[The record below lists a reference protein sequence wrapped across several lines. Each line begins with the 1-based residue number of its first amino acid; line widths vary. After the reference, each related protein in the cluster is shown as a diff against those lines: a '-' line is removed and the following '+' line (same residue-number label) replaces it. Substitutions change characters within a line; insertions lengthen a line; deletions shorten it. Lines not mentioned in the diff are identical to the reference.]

1 MTLSAALGAVLAL
14 ALSTAGTAG
23 SAAAA
28 TTAAAPATA
37 ATTATFGR
45 IAEAVLTRRTD
56 ALLDSHRPLRA
67 RSAALSAALARSEDG
82 GLSEL
87 RARKSRLAALG
98 EAYTAGDT
106 RVTVDRVRAAKGR
119 ATAWVTETTTLTYE
133 KIRGDEP
140 PTTGF
145 QAHHELSFTT
155 APDGT
160 WRLAAMR
167 STDTGAGTG
176 AGSGSLAVNQP
187 AVTAKTAAAA
197 AEPVA
202 KRAATTTPVARVPKT
217 STAYN
222 YAAMAAY
229 SEKYWS
235 NYNPAYRKFNEA
247 GGDCTNFVSQALRAG
262 GWKNDSGTASDYR
275 NWWYD
280 TSAQTDSWVGVN
292 EWSWFGLSSKR
303 TTSLANVYQAEV
315 GDVIQM
321 DFDRDGSKDH
331 TMMVTYRSS
340 SGVPY
345 LTYHSVN
352 TYRKSLASILASYP
366 RSYYYAYRT

>member
-1 MTLSAALGAVLAL
+1 MTLSAAFGAVLAL

-28 TTAAAPATA
+28 TTAAAPAT
-37 ATTATFGR
+37 TSTAGTFGR

-56 ALLDSHRPLRA
+56 ALLDTPRPLRA
-67 RSAALSAALARSEDG
+67 GHAALSAALTRSEDG
-82 GLSEL
+82 ALSEL

-155 APDGT
+155 AQDGT
-160 WRLAAMR
+160 WQLAAIR
-167 STDTGAGTG
+167 STDTGAGTDT
-176 AGSGSLAVNQP
+176 GSLAVNQP
-187 AVTAKTAAAA
+187 VVAVKTAAA

-202 KRAATTTPVARVPKT
+202 KRAATTTPVARVRKT
-217 STAYN
+217 STTYN

-229 SEKYWS
+229 AEKYWK

-247 GGDCTNFVSQALRAG
+247 GGDCTNFVSQSLKAG

-292 EWSWFGLSSKR
+292 EWSWFALSSKR

-315 GDVIQM
+315 GDVVQM

-331 TMMVTYRSS
+331 TMIVTYRSS

>member
-1 MTLSAALGAVLAL
+1 MTFSAALGAVLTL
-14 ALSTAGTAG
+14 ALSTAGTTG

-28 TTAAAPATA
+28 TTATTA
-37 ATTATFGR
+37 ATTGTFGR

-56 ALLDSHRPLRA
+56 ALLDTRRPSRA
-67 RSAALSAALARSEDG
+67 GRTALSAALARSEDG
-82 GLSEL
+82 ALSEL

-106 RVTVDRVRAAKGR
+106 RVTVDRVRATKGR

-160 WRLAAMR
+160 WQLTAMR
-167 STDTGAGTG
+167 STDTGT
-176 AGSGSLAVNQP
+176 GSLAVNQP
-187 AVTAKTAAAA
+187 AVAVKTAAA

-202 KRAATTTPVARVPKT
+202 KRAATTTPVARVPRT
-217 STAYN
+217 SSTYN

-229 SEKYWS
+229 AEKYWN

-247 GGDCTNFVSQALRAG
+247 GGDCTNFVSQSLRAG

-280 TSAQTDSWVGVN
+280 TSSQTDSWVGVN
-292 EWSWFGLSSKR
+292 EWSWFALSSKR
-303 TTSLANVYQAEV
+303 TTSLADVYQAEV

-340 SGVPY
+340 TGVPY

>member
-1 MTLSAALGAVLAL
+1 MKPMTLSAALGAVLAL

-28 TTAAAPATA
+28 TTAAAPAT
-37 ATTATFGR
+37 TATFGR
-45 IAEAVLTRRTD
+45 IAETVLTRRTD

-67 RSAALSAALARSEDG
+67 GRVALSAALARSEDG

-167 STDTGAGTG
+167 STDTGT
-176 AGSGSLAVNQP
+176 LAVNQP